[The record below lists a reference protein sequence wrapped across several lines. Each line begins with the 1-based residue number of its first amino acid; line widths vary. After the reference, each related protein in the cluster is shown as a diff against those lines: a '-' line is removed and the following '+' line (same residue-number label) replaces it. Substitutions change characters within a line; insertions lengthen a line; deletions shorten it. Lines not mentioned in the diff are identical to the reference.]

1 MEHYR
6 AVIKVTFV
14 GAGSIEF
21 TRNVVTDLC
30 AYPEFRGELHL
41 ALYDISA
48 ERLAHAERL
57 ARRIAAQTGADA
69 VVSATRDRRE
79 ALDGARYVINE
90 VQVGG
95 YDATRADFDIP
106 ARYGVRQTIGDTLGI
121 GGIFRGL
128 RTIPVTT
135 ALARDMHDVCP
146 DATLLSYSNPMAMLP
161 WSVYEGTPFTRVFG
175 LCHSVRD
182 TQAFLTGLV
191 GADPARVRFL
201 TAGFNHQAF
210 VLRFEQD
217 GESLYPRLAEVI
229 DGSPELQRRVRVE
242 IYRRF
247 GYFPTESSEHSA
259 EYVPWFMRHDGQ
271 IERFRIFV
279 GDYLARSEEN
289 LRELE
294 SLQQALASDAPL
306 DLEPSHELASL
317 FIHSLETGTER
328 ELHVNIR
335 NGGLITSLP
344 DECCVEVPCTGRG
357 GRPEAGAGRRAAAA
371 AGRAEP
377 DLPQRGRADRPGRAG
392 GVAGPRVPGRAARP
406 EHRGHADHH
415 ADRGHVRRAVR
426 GAQGSAP
433 RGVHALSGAR
443 RLAPGPDTQEGPCAS
458 RLIQRLIQRP
468 GRSAGLTA
476 LVAGLVLVPLTA
488 VAPASARPRRRPPPR
503 APRSP
508 RLSITAR
515 CGSAV
520 RPGTAP
526 WSRPPGWP
534 GPRPGCRAG

>member
-6 AVIKVTFV
+6 AVITVTFV

-30 AYPEFRGELHL
+30 SYPEFRGQLHL

-48 ERLAHAERL
+48 QRLAHAEQL
-57 ARRIAAQTGADA
+57 ARRIAAQTGAA
-69 VVSATRDRRE
+69 ATVNATRDRRE
-79 ALDGARYVINE
+79 ALEGARYVINE

-106 ARYGVRQTIGDTLGI
+106 ARHGVRQTIGDTLGI

-146 DATLLSYSNPMAMLP
+146 NAYLLSYSNPMAMLP

-191 GADPARVRFL
+191 GADTDRVRFL

-217 GESLYPRLAEVI
+217 GQSLYPRLAEVI

-259 EYVPWFMRHDGQ
+259 EYVPWFMRHDDQ

-294 SLQQALASDAPL
+294 SLQKALASDAPL
-306 DLEPSHELASL
+306 DTEPSRELASL

-344 DECCVEVPCTGRG
+344 EACCVEVPCVV
-357 GRPEAGAGRRAAAA
+357 GAGGPKPVPVGALPPQLAALNRTFLNVVELTVRAALEESREHVYQAA
-371 AGRAEP
+371 LLDPNTAATLTTAQTVAMCD
-377 DLPQRGRADRPGRAG
+377 DLFAAHRDLLPAAFAD
-392 GVAGPRVPGRAARP
+392 
-406 EHRGHADHH
+406 
-415 ADRGHVRRAVR
+415 
-426 GAQGSAP
+426 
-433 RGVHALSGAR
+433 
-443 RLAPGPDTQEGPCAS
+443 
-458 RLIQRLIQRP
+458 
-468 GRSAGLTA
+468 
-476 LVAGLVLVPLTA
+476 
-488 VAPASARPRRRPPPR
+488 
-503 APRSP
+503 
-508 RLSITAR
+508 
-515 CGSAV
+515 
-520 RPGTAP
+520 
-526 WSRPPGWP
+526 
-534 GPRPGCRAG
+534 